1 MTQVLDAHL
10 KRMERDPTGLAVRL
24 YPFTRPDVRE
34 APRLAVIDAR
44 IAFGRPVLRGTRIPT
59 AVIAERYKAGES
71 IQELASDYGRPE
83 GGIEE
88 ALHCEL
94 QIAA

>member
-34 APRLAVIDAR
+34 APRLAVIDSR

-59 AVIAERYKAGES
+59 AVIA
-71 IQELASDYGRPE
+71 PE
-83 GGIEE
+83 GEIEE
-88 ALHCEL
+88 ALRCEL